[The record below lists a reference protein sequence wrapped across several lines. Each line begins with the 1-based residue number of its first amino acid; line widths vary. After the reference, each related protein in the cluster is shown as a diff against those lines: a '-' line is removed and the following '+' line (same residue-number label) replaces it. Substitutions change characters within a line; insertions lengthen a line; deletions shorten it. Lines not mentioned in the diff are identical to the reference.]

1 MAMKII
7 TKPILLLS
15 MAMILL
21 SAAQAGWAKKA
32 PKTDFIS
39 LAATMLKDG
48 HYDRAL
54 LALQSVDL
62 EDETID
68 LKRFYTLQGLA
79 YMNLNDMFAAK
90 GSLQLAIKNGQ
101 QDPVIYVYLAQV
113 NYALKEYQQ
122 VIVAVDKAGDIVSN
136 YPTLM
141 EMKAQS
147 HWQLKQSNLAIET
160 LNTAQQMFS
169 ADYRFM
175 RRKVFYLVELKLYQQ
190 AAQLGQQYL
199 NLSAGKASD
208 YIAIGNALRL
218 SKEYQQTL
226 LIMEAARLKFP
237 DNVTIAKVLA
247 HTYMDMGQLNSGA
260 FILEQAAQ
268 YDPKLIA
275 EAAEVYRRAGR
286 LYKALTLNPV
296 IRDHKA
302 KLKQRLAIFLAL
314 KRYEKAANMQ
324 KSLYRTGLLDDQ
336 NIRYALAYAYFSSG
350 QFTAASKQID
360 YLTETDL
367 FKKGLELRRMMEAC
381 KEEPWQ
387 CA

>member
-1 MAMKII
+1 MKLFNERILQLLMAV
-7 TKPILLLS
+7 TLLF
-15 MAMILL
+15 
-21 SAAQAGWAKKA
+21 AAEAGWAKKA

-54 LALQSVDL
+54 LSLQSVDM
-62 EDETID
+62 EDEATD
-68 LKRFYTLQGLA
+68 LMRFYTLQGLA
-79 YMNLNDMFAAK
+79 YMNLNDMLAAK
-90 GSLQLAIKNGQ
+90 ESLQSAIKNGQ

-113 NYALKEYQQ
+113 NYALKEYQEL
-122 VIVAVDKAGDIVSN
+122 IVAVDKAGNIVAN
-136 YPTLM
+136 YPLLL

-147 HWQLKQSNLAIET
+147 HWQLQQPYAAIDT

-169 ADYRFM
+169 SDYRFM

-226 LIMEAARLKFP
+226 LIMEDARLKFP

-268 YDPKLIA
+268 YDPRLIA

-296 IRDHKA
+296 IREHKV

-314 KRYEKAANMQ
+314 KRYEQAANMQ
-324 KSLYRTGLLDDQ
+324 KSLYRTGLLGDQ

-350 QFTAASKQID
+350 QFDAASKQID
-360 YLTETDL
+360 YLTESEL

>member
-1 MAMKII
+1 MKII

>member
-1 MAMKII
+1 MKILK
-7 TKPILLLS
+7 KPVLLV
-15 MAMILL
+15 LL
-21 SAAQAGWAKKA
+21 AAALLCLTDLVWAKKA
-32 PKTDFIS
+32 PKTDYIS

-54 LALQSVDL
+54 LSLQSVDL
-62 EDETID
+62 EDEDTD
-68 LKRFYTLQGLA
+68 LVRFYTLQGLA
-79 YMNLNDMFAAK
+79 YMNLNDMLAAK
-90 GSLQLAIKNGQ
+90 DSLQQAIKQGQ
-101 QDPVIYVYLAQV
+101 QDKVIYVYLAQV
-113 NYALKEYQQ
+113 NYALKEYQE
-122 VIVAVDKAGDIVSN
+122 VIVAVDKVGNIVVN
-136 YPTLM
+136 YPTLL

-147 HWQLKQSNLAIET
+147 HWQLKQASAAIET
-160 LNTAQQMFS
+160 LNNAQAMFS
-169 ADYRFM
+169 GDYRFM

-226 LIMEAARLKFP
+226 YIMEAARLRFP

-247 HTYMDMGQLNSGA
+247 HTYIDMGQLNSGA

-286 LYKALTLNPV
+286 LYKALTLNPL
-296 IRDHKA
+296 IRDHKV
-302 KLKQRLAIFLAL
+302 KLKQRLAVFLAL
-314 KRYEKAANMQ
+314 KRYEKAANM
-324 KSLYRTGLLDDQ
+324 KSSLYRTGLLDDQ

-360 YLTETDL
+360 SLTDSDL

-387 CA
+387 CT